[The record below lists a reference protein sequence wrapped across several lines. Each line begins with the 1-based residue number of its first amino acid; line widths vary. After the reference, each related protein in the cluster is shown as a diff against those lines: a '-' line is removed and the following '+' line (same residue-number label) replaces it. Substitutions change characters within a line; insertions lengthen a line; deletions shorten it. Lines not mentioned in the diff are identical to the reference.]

1 MHIRLNFHLHENNQR
16 SIKNTT
22 GCKEQIFVY
31 TVYISRSNLHQKFQE
46 KRKKLKNF

>member
-22 GCKEQIFVY
+22 VY

>member
-31 TVYISRSNLHQKFQE
+31 TVYIRDQIYT
-46 KRKKLKNF
+46 KNFRKNEKS

>member
-31 TVYISRSNLHQKFQE
+31 TVL
-46 KRKKLKNF
+46 